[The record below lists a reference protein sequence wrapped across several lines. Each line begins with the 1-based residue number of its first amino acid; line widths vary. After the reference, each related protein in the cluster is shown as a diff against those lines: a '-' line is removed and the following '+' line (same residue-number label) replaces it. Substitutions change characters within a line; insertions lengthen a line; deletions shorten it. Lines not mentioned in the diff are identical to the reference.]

1 VVLSILPLAVAL
13 LAGTLA
19 LVLLFSAGRLH
30 DVDRQARVEADTLV
44 GLVETAQVTSPLPVP
59 AGSPLLAQVIDADHT
74 VIAASRSASLV
85 LPLIDLPR
93 AGSTARTFTVEDDP
107 YGAVTLRV
115 RVQQATLSGAP
126 VSIVVA
132 APLGDVQDAL
142 RALKIVLLVVLP
154 ILVLGIGALEWA
166 VIGFTLRPVDRLRAA
181 AGRLAADATAA
192 PNRRPD
198 QAAVLPVGPG
208 DDEITRLAKT
218 LNRFLSRLQLSMN
231 QQRDFIADAA
241 HELRSPLASMRVQ
254 LDVAQTHPHLLN
266 AHQLAAELSA
276 ELDRLTR
283 LTDDLLLLGRLDS
296 GALGPF
302 ERIDLSEIAG
312 TTQPPV
318 IVSGNRDALLRLVR
332 NLTANARD
340 HSDNVQT
347 TVATA
352 GRFAEL
358 DVDDDGP
365 GIPAQDRDRVFE
377 RWTRLDTARDRSSGG
392 YGLGLAIARDIAV
405 AHGGRMAISDSPLG
419 GTRVQVLLP
428 LADENI
434 A

>member
-1 VVLSILPLAVAL
+1 
-13 LAGTLA
+13 
-19 LVLLFSAGRLH
+19 
-30 DVDRQARVEADTLV
+30 
-44 GLVETAQVTSPLPVP
+44 
-59 AGSPLLAQVIDADHT
+59 
-74 VIAASRSASLV
+74 
-85 LPLIDLPR
+85 
-93 AGSTARTFTVEDDP
+93 
-107 YGAVTLRV
+107 
-115 RVQQATLSGAP
+115 
-126 VSIVVA
+126 
-132 APLGDVQDAL
+132 
-142 RALKIVLLVVLP
+142 
-154 ILVLGIGALEWA
+154 
-166 VIGFTLRPVDRLRAA
+166 
-181 AGRLAADATAA
+181 
-192 PNRRPD
+192 
-198 QAAVLPVGPG
+198 
-208 DDEITRLAKT
+208 LAKT

-428 LADENI
+428 LADETSPD
-434 A
+434 

>member
-1 VVLSILPLAVAL
+1 
-13 LAGTLA
+13 
-19 LVLLFSAGRLH
+19 
-30 DVDRQARVEADTLV
+30 
-44 GLVETAQVTSPLPVP
+44 
-59 AGSPLLAQVIDADHT
+59 
-74 VIAASRSASLV
+74 
-85 LPLIDLPR
+85 
-93 AGSTARTFTVEDDP
+93 
-107 YGAVTLRV
+107 
-115 RVQQATLSGAP
+115 

-132 APLGDVQDAL
+132 APLADVQGAL

-208 DDEITRLAKT
+208 DDEITRLATT

-254 LDVAQTHPHLLN
+254 LDVAQTHPQLLD
-266 AHQLAAELSA
+266 ADQLAAELSA

-296 GALGPF
+296 GAPGPF
-302 ERIDLSEIAG
+302 ENIDLSEIAG
-312 TTQPPV
+312 TIQPPV
-318 IVSGNRDALLRLVR
+318 MVTGNRDALLRLVR
-332 NLTANARD
+332 NLTANARE
-340 HSDNVQT
+340 HSDNVRT

-352 GRFAEL
+352 GRFAVL

-365 GIPAQDRDRVFE
+365 GIPAEDRNRVFE

-419 GTRVQVLLP
+419 GTRVEVLLP
-428 LADENI
+428 LADEYI
-434 A
+434 V